1 MMNKSNILI
10 FNTFK
15 FLHMKSNKFLSMLL
29 LALAVFTYSCS
40 SDDDGTLDSEA
51 PVVVINEPHLEEAFM
66 PGEEIHIDIDATDNV
81 ALASYKIDIHW
92 AGDDHSHRPSTM
104 SDDDH
109 DHYAEWDFE
118 VTGDLN
124 STEDHIHMHVDIPI
138 EFMHEG
144 EMKLIKEGE
153 YHFGV
158 IVIDQAGNET
168 SAFRDIFIGDDHGHD
183 HD

>member
-1 MMNKSNILI
+1 
-10 FNTFK
+10 
-15 FLHMKSNKFLSMLL
+15 MKRNKFLSMLL

-40 SDDDGTLDSEA
+40 SDDDGTLDSDA

-66 PGEEIHIDIDATDNV
+66 PGEEIEVDIDVTDDV

-104 SDDDH
+104 NEDDH
-109 DHYAEWDFE
+109 DYYAEWDFE
-118 VTGDLN
+118 ISDTLSDTSGKILMPI
-124 STEDHIHMHVDIPI
+124 SIPI
-138 EFMHEG
+138 EFMHDG

-168 SAFRDIFIGDDHGHD
+168 SAFRDLFIGDDHDHD